1 MFFSFRPNAAAAV
14 FVNPLDPPPRTA
26 ILAPR
31 FRSTRTTRV
40 FPNGW
45 DNEVARFSPG
55 AIAGT
60 FDQLLAAADAGVQLT
75 HAVVCLS
82 WDIDNLLTDAQRD
95 RLWEAFGVPVFEQ
108 ILGPDNVLLA
118 NECDAHAGL
127 HLTPAHAGMRA
138 DVARCACGRSSA
150 PAIAINHGRR
160 PAAPAPAIMAEA
172 S

>member
-1 MFFSFRPNAAAAV
+1 MLFSFRPNAAAAV

-45 DNEVARFSPG
+45 DNDAAKFSPG

-60 FDQLLAAADAGVQLT
+60 FDQLLAAADAGVRLT

-95 RLWEAFGVPVFEQ
+95 HLWEVFGVPVFEQ
-108 ILGPDNVLLA
+108 ILGPGNVLLA
-118 NECDAHAGL
+118 NECGAHAGL
-127 HLTPAHAGMRA
+127 HITPAYAGAMA

-150 PAIAINHGRR
+150 PAITVNHGRR
-160 PAAPAPAIMAEA
+160 LSVPAPASMAQA